1 MISTQSTS
9 ASLQS
14 ILTYQINFPLS
25 HGGIKVSRI
34 FGPRPS
40 LFQTTPPPPPPPP
53 TLPPLFY
60 TPPPPPSPSVYS
72 SSPPIRQGTQEYCP
86 YWYFSLGNITLV
98 LLSQKKIIMDK
109 TTYFRLS
116 FNFHLLDIRTTYTF
130 ANINCFWTVKVNA
143 HVIMETDSDVQRKSL
158 SSKKFWT

>member
-25 HGGIKVSRI
+25 HAGIKVSRI

-40 LFQTTPPPPPPPP
+40 LFQTTPPP
-53 TLPPLFY
+53 TRVLRFEQFFN
-60 TPPPPPSPSVYS
+60 PPPSLSVYS
-72 SSPPIRQGTQEYCP
+72 SSPPIRQGTQEYCA

-130 ANINCFWTVKVNA
+130 ANISCFWTVKVNA